1 MIATWKLA
9 LLAMMATLTVQAD
22 RSLAAGD
29 FNWEITPED
38 GFPSI
43 AFDDAS
49 ASKEV
54 VFKYN
59 FTGTTGP
66 NKYLVSTLLD
76 KSCNQTADA
85 SLAIVQNVSGNALEV
100 DLDIIQETITSSS
113 SYNENAEGT
122 SATID
127 FCLRI
132 DYDYKDATTGDVESI
147 NFHETTVT
155 ITVDLTANFTL
166 ASITTNRTA
175 ATEDNA
181 NANLDYPVEAY
192 YCQDNN
198 GEVAGSVL
206 TQGSLLQF
214 CVRMF
219 ENVTA
224 DVYVED
230 IMEFTLSQPGSVP
243 LTAPSRPIVNT
254 QPDPLT
260 EKLCIEMGICNIKHQ
275 LSSKWFAVPN
285 PKPLRVDGVA
295 ILAFG
300 KASSMPS
307 AAPGNRRLRVPIRGL
322 LSAEQVKAMMERQ
335 LEAEAAANKQVA
347 LYQPDRK
354 LQAADSPFDL
364 QVDLQSP
371 TDQPT
376 TKSTQGGSNTT
387 VIAIVAVVIA
397 LVAGCLLYFFCVKRR
412 SKTVEETKVVSSS
425 YNATTNVPHGG
436 SMPPQPQPGYNP
448 NGSTQVN

>member
-1 MIATWKLA
+1 MFKRFSFA
-9 LLAMMATLTVQAD
+9 LLAMMATWTAHASDERAL
-22 RSLAAGD
+22 AGD

-66 NKYLVSTLLD
+66 NKYLVSSLLD
-76 KSCNQTADA
+76 KNCNQTADA

-198 GEVAGSVL
+198 GEVPGSVL

-285 PKPLRVDGVA
+285 PKALRVDGVA

-322 LSAEQVKAMMERQ
+322 LSADQVKAMMERQ

-347 LYQPDRK
+347 VYQPNRK
-354 LQAADSPFDL
+354 LQATDSPFGLD
-364 QVDLQSP
+364 VNLQSP
-371 TDQPT
+371 SEQPT
-376 TKSTQGGSNTT
+376 TKSTQGGSNTA
-387 VIAIVAVVIA
+387 VIAIVVVIVL
-397 LVAGCLLYFFCVKRR
+397 LVAGCLLYFFCARKKKAV
-412 SKTVEETKVVSSS
+412 VEEQHNNKVVMSQ
-425 YNATTNVPHGG
+425 YHDNVQH
-436 SMPPQPQPGYNP
+436 SQNYAPPQPVY
-448 NGSTQVN
+448 

>member
-1 MIATWKLA
+1 MYKFI
-9 LLAMMATLTVQAD
+9 LLAMMASWAVNAD
-22 RSLAAGD
+22 PRALAGD

-66 NKYLVSTLLD
+66 YKYLVSSLLD
-76 KSCNQTADA
+76 KNCNQTADA
-85 SLAIVQNVSGNALEV
+85 SLAIIQNVSGNALEV

-198 GEVAGSVL
+198 GEVPGSVL

-230 IMEFTLSQPGSVP
+230 IMEFTLTQPGSVP

-322 LSAEQVKAMMERQ
+322 LSADQVKAMMERQ
-335 LEAEAAANKQVA
+335 LEAEAAAHKQVA
-347 LYQPDRK
+347 IYQPDRK
-354 LQAADSPFDL
+354 LQATDSPFGLNVALDSDAG
-364 QVDLQSP
+364 Q
-371 TDQPT
+371 QPT
-376 TKSTQGGSNTT
+376 TKSTQGSNTA
-387 VIAIVAVVIA
+387 VIAIVVVVLL
-397 LVAGCLLYFFCVKRR
+397 LVAGCLLYFFCARKK
-412 SKTVEETKVVSSS
+412 KTVQEEHKVVQNSV
-425 YNATTNVPHGG
+425 YHDAP
-436 SMPPQPQPGYNP
+436 PPQQPQAYTGYP
-448 NGSTQVN
+448 VA

>member
-1 MIATWKLA
+1 MIQILKFTVLWA
-9 LLAMMATLTVQAD
+9 AMASSFVVQAAD
-22 RSLAAGD
+22 PRALAGVAD
-29 FNWEITPED
+29 FDWEITPED

-49 ASKEV
+49 TSKEV

-76 KSCNQTADA
+76 KNCNQTADA
-85 SLAIVQNVSGNALEV
+85 SLAIVQNVTGHEMEV
-100 DLDIIQETITSSS
+100 DLDIIQETITGSS
-113 SYNENAEGT
+113 SYTENAAGT

-132 DYDYKDATTGDVESI
+132 DYDYKDATSGAVESI

-198 GEVAGSVL
+198 DEVAGTVL
-206 TQGSLLQF
+206 SQGSLLQF
-214 CVRMF
+214 CVRMY

-230 IMEFTLSQPGSVP
+230 IMEFTLSQPESVP
-243 LTAPSRPIVNT
+243 LTAPSRPIVNMEA
-254 QPDPLT
+254 DPLT
-260 EKLCIEMGICNIKHQ
+260 EKLCVEMGICNIKHQ
-275 LSSKWFAVPN
+275 LSSKWFTVPN
-285 PKPLRVDGVA
+285 PKPLRIDGVA
-295 ILAFG
+295 VLAFG

-335 LEAEAAANKQVA
+335 LAAEASNNKQVA
-347 LYQPDRK
+347 LYQPSRQ
-354 LQAADSPFDL
+354 LQATQTPFDL
-364 QVDLQSP
+364 QVALENSKQ
-371 TDQPT
+371 QEPT
-376 TKSTQGGSNTT
+376 TKSTQGGSNAA
-387 VIAIVAVVIA
+387 VIAIVVVILA
-397 LVAGCLLYFFCVKRR
+397 LIGGCLAYFFCCRKKKHV
-412 SKTVEETKVVSSS
+412 VEEQEQHKVVVTSQ
-425 YNATTNVPHGG
+425 YYDHAHANPEKYG
-436 SMPPQPQPGYNP
+436 SPQTAY
-448 NGSTQVN
+448 